1 MDESEAPS
9 FTNPRPDSY
18 TDDHNK
24 NPVTYVK
31 PPSISAY
38 MPPRPVSTTNDHQQR
53 DLMMAGDGHAD
64 EKSPPTLTQ
73 VGQRERSYRDE
84 AVQDGAVVN
93 QDRDKAP
100 SFENV
105 AGGKGK
111 SEHDGYEN
119 RNENAPSQG
128 AVRPL
133 NHSIR
138 DEGDDANADADVNAD
153 VDADVDADTDADANT
168 NAMSFHR
175 GFFNTKGG
183 LGVSSLYALNRGLMI
198 KWLWRFY
205 AQNTSLWVRVVKA
218 IHGEEGKV
226 GQNISSRS
234 YSCWLNIVKEVSVL
248 QAKGVNVMN
257 YVRLKLGNGE
267 STSFWEDN
275 WINGGVLKD
284 VFPRLYALEMWGAE
298 QSQLDILSDMVREVG
313 LVPMS
318 DRYIWSLEGSGDFSV
333 ASIRKVIDDKFLPNV
348 SSKTRWVKYV
358 PIKVNILA
366 WKVKMEALPV
376 RFNLSRRGIDIGS
389 IVCPVCESEVE
400 TASHLFFKC
409 SLLRQIARKVSS
421 WWNVDYVGVNSYEEW
436 FDWLGSLRL
445 PAKLKLMLEG
455 VFYVVLWYI
464 WSHHNKTI
472 FESKAPLKSII
483 FDDVISSS
491 FYWCRFRS
499 KSSFSWDEWLKN
511 PYLIVL

>member
-1 MDESEAPS
+1 MTP
-9 FTNPRPDSY
+9 
-18 TDDHNK
+18 
-24 NPVTYVK
+24 
-31 PPSISAY
+31 
-38 MPPRPVSTTNDHQQR
+38 
-53 DLMMAGDGHAD
+53 
-64 EKSPPTLTQ
+64 
-73 VGQRERSYRDE
+73 
-84 AVQDGAVVN
+84 
-93 QDRDKAP
+93 
-100 SFENV
+100 
-105 AGGKGK
+105 
-111 SEHDGYEN
+111 
-119 RNENAPSQG
+119 
-128 AVRPL
+128 
-133 NHSIR
+133 
-138 DEGDDANADADVNAD
+138 
-153 VDADVDADTDADANT
+153 
-168 NAMSFHR
+168 
-175 GFFNTKGG
+175 
-183 LGVSSLYALNRGLMI
+183 
-198 KWLWRFY
+198 
-205 AQNTSLWVRVVKA
+205 
-218 IHGEEGKV
+218 
-226 GQNISSRS
+226 S

-455 VFYVVLWYI
+455 VFYVVWWYI
-464 WSHHNKTI
+464 WSHRLEAK
-472 FESKAPLKSII
+472 
-483 FDDVISSS
+483 V
-491 FYWCRFRS
+491 RS
-499 KSSFSWDEWLKN
+499 VGTNGLRI
-511 PYLIVL
+511 LI